1 MDEENIQY
9 TEGQK
14 VRFKKEARVI
24 DVVST
29 KEFMVPVGTQAV
41 VVADQDVGEIG
52 SIKLRLTGLEG
63 QTDVVVQADD
73 SNIEPIATTQ

>member
-1 MDEENIQY
+1 MDENIEY
-9 TEGQK
+9 IEGER

-52 SIKLRLTGLEG
+52 SIKLRLAGLEG

>member
-24 DVVST
+24 DVAST
-29 KEFMVPVGTQAV
+29 KEFMVPIGTQAIV
-41 VVADQDVGEIG
+41 VSDQDVGEIG
-52 SIKLRLTGLEG
+52 SIKLQLTGLEG
-63 QTDVVVQADD
+63 QTDVVVQTDD
-73 SNIEPIATTQ
+73 SAIELIQ